1 MSNKNRGFS
10 LVEIMLVVAG
20 VAGLALVVMQLS
32 KNSAKTQTDSL
43 NFADYIAL
51 KSEVDN
57 FFNNDYDCTVTLKD
71 LTFKGST
78 IKDTPLVV
86 ELWHGDQDLNKSRK
100 FLSSTDVTFKK
111 YGKLGINS
119 IEFNMPDYT
128 AAADFP
134 QGTDILYKA
143 QIIIEGDKTS
153 FGKTSNLRPI
163 KKSFNVVFDTDASG
177 VSTIKSCKL
186 NSGGGGGAA
195 TCYTIRRFEKNDYRF
210 GFVEDDGSLTTSKDG
225 LNYTDVATLHA
236 GCCNGSSST
245 EYPNTKLTSGT
256 FKSGTPNDMFGIE
269 CRSDNGWVMT
279 GCSHM
284 SSSDI
289 DIAMSSNACWAGD
302 NDGDRDKNSLDIRCC
317 KF

>member
-1 MSNKNRGFS
+1 MSNRKKGFS

-71 LTFKGST
+71 LTFRGST
-78 IKDTPLVV
+78 IKDTPVIV

-100 FLSSTDVTFKK
+100 FLSATDLVFKK

-134 QGTDILYKA
+134 EGTDIAFKA
-143 QIIIEGDKTS
+143 QIVIEGDKTS
-153 FGKTSNLRPI
+153 FGKTSTLRPI
-163 KKSFNVVFDTDASG
+163 KKSFSVIFDTAAGG

-186 NSGGGGGAA
+186 NSGGSSADLSIPPDMGGAKYCILA
-195 TCYTIRRFEKNDYRF
+195 STCPTGWIDNGRAGIIANYGDGAHTKC
-210 GFVEDDGSLTTSKDG
+210 GSLFNSG
-225 LNYTDVATLHA
+225 LDYNGVWGWCHPKL
-236 GCCNGSSST
+236 CCN
-245 EYPNTKLTSGT
+245 N
-256 FKSGTPNDMFGIE
+256 
-269 CRSDNGWVMT
+269 
-279 GCSHM
+279 
-284 SSSDI
+284 
-289 DIAMSSNACWAGD
+289 
-302 NDGDRDKNSLDIRCC
+302 
-317 KF
+317 